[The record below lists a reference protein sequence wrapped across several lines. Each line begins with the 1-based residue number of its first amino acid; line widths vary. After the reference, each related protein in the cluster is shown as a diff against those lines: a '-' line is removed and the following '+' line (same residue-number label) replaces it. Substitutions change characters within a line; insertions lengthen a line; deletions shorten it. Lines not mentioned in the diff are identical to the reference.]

1 MKICYLSNTAVP
13 SKSAASIQIIKM
25 CENFSKLNNKVL
37 LITSNA
43 SKENVFDFYGVKNFQ
58 ITKLKNFETFPLIV
72 KYYLFSIVSILES
85 LKFIDIYITRNFFTK
100 IFVINFKKK
109 KIF

>member
-37 LITSNA
+37 GWIIIAYICIGFYYVGSGSNYDEC
-43 SKENVFDFYGVKNFQ
+43 SPINMRGFQ
-58 ITKLKNFETFPLIV
+58 ECISYPE
-72 KYYLFSIVSILES
+72 
-85 LKFIDIYITRNFFTK
+85 
-100 IFVINFKKK
+100 
-109 KIF
+109 